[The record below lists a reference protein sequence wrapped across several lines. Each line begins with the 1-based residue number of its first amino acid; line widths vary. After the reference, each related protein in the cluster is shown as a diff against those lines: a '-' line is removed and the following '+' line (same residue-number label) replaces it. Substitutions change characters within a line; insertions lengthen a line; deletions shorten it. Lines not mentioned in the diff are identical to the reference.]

1 VDDVA
6 RLPRS
11 TFPAFGVWHVTTR
24 GVARQRVYRDGD
36 DARRFLEE
44 LGGAIRRFDLYGH
57 ALCLMP
63 NHYHLV
69 VECARDLLSLA
80 LHRVNGAYAAAFNAK
95 YTRSGHL
102 WGDRFALWQ
111 IRDEEH
117 LRAACEYVAANP
129 VRAGLCDRA
138 ADWRWGWSRYDSS

>member
-1 VDDVA
+1 MA

-11 TFPAFGVWHVTTR
+11 TFPPFGVWHVTTR
-24 GVARQRVYRDGD
+24 GVERRRVFLDRG
-36 DARRFLEE
+36 DARSFLAE
-44 LGGAIRRFDLYGH
+44 LWRAVDTHPLHVH

-69 VECARDLLSLA
+69 VECLRDALSRA
-80 LHRVNGAYAAAFNAK
+80 LHRVNGRYAEAFNAK
-95 YTRSGHL
+95 YGRSGHL

-111 IRDEEH
+111 VRDEEH
-117 LRAACEYVAANP
+117 LREACEYVLQNP

-138 ADWRWGWSRYDSS
+138 SDWRWSFSRYDSS

>member
-1 VDDVA
+1 VA

-11 TFPAFGVWHVTTR
+11 TFPSYGVWHVTTR
-24 GVARQRVYRDGD
+24 GVERRKVFLTRG
-36 DARRFLEE
+36 DARAFLT
-44 LGGAIRRFDLYGH
+44 LLWRAVDRHDLHAH

-69 VECARDLLSLA
+69 VECLRETLSKA
-80 LHRVNGAYAAAFNAK
+80 LHRVNGVYAETFNAK

-111 IRDEEH
+111 VRDEEH
-117 LRAACEYVAANP
+117 LHAACEYVVANP
-129 VRAGLCDRA
+129 VRAGLCERA
-138 ADWRWGWSRYDSS
+138 GDWRWSWSRYDSS

>member
-1 VDDVA
+1 MA

-24 GVARQRVYRDGD
+24 GVERRKVFVTDGD
-36 DARRFLEE
+36 TQAFLV
-44 LGGAIRRFDLYGH
+44 LLWRAVDKHDLHAH

-69 VECARDLLSLA
+69 VASRRETLSRA
-80 LHRVNGAYAAAFNAK
+80 LHRVNGVYAEEFNAK
-95 YTRSGHL
+95 YGRSGHL

-111 IRDEEH
+111 IRDDEH
-117 LRAACEYVAANP
+117 LHAACAYVLANP
-129 VRAGLCDRA
+129 VRAGLCKSA
-138 ADWRWGWSRYDSS
+138 ADWPWSGSRYAS

>member
-1 VDDVA
+1 MA

-36 DARRFLEE
+36 DARGFLKELEE
-44 LGGAIRRFDLYGH
+44 AMLRCQLHGH
-57 ALCLMP
+57 AYCLMP

-69 VECARDLLSLA
+69 VECARDLLSRA
-80 LHRVNGAYAAAFNAK
+80 LHRVNGRYAERFNRK
-95 YTRSGHL
+95 YGRSGHL

-111 IRDEEH
+111 IRDDEH
-117 LRAACEYVAANP
+117 LHAACAYVIANP
-129 VRAGLCDRA
+129 VRAGLCES
-138 ADWRWGWSRYDSS
+138 ADEWRWSSSRYDSS